1 MQDDEAA
8 ERNFINRFQ
17 AQDSRAQA
25 QRLILGRALSWA
37 APTDPKD
44 RLMSLPDTASRTG
57 SFDTGKMQDLS
68 TGRIRRAVRTVRQM
82 GLLQIIA
89 LIRQHGARKSLA
101 FAGHNIRHMIA
112 HRLAL
117 RWDRDHG
124 VDTAGSIQLHS
135 LTVTGP
141 NRDFGNEAV
150 CTSPQSFDFMMQSLP
165 RNLGALYFRRYR
177 LRQIADAAVG
187 LALQFRKDH
196 RRRIRQGTGGL
207 RPAQYRKLPLRPAKL
222 PRSQRRRSRRDAV
235 RYSPTR
241 RWCCFSTIRS
251 AQNVFDA
258 VLKNIVASL
267 RTHKR
272 DCYIVYGSSSHNA
285 IGWAK
290 PAILAGGLFE
300 EVPAA
305 PMPLFFDAVRTVNYA
320 VFRAGF

>member
-1 MQDDEAA
+1 
-8 ERNFINRFQ
+8 
-17 AQDSRAQA
+17 
-25 QRLILGRALSWA
+25 
-37 APTDPKD
+37 
-44 RLMSLPDTASRTG
+44 MSLPDTASRTG

-68 TGRIRRAVRTVRQM
+68 AGRIRRAVRTVRQM

-124 VDTAGSIQLHS
+124 VDTAGSIQLHA

-141 NRDFGNEAV
+141 NRDFGNESV

-165 RNLGALYFRRYR
+165 RNLARYTFVDIGAGKSRTLLLASRYNFAKIVGVEFAKELAACARRNIASFHCE
-177 LRQIADAAVG
+177 RQSCRDLTVVEADAT
-187 LALQFRKDH
+187 QFDFPD
-196 RRRIRQGTGGL
+196 T
-207 RPAQYRKLPLRPAKL
+207 PLVLFFYNP
-222 PRSQRRRSRRDAV
+222 
-235 RYSPTR
+235 
-241 RWCCFSTIRS
+241 FS
-251 AQNVFDA
+251 QNVFDA

-290 PAILAGGLFE
+290 PAILAGGLFV

-305 PMPLFFDAVRTVNYA
+305 PMPLFFDAVRTINYA